1 MVELAVG
8 SLEGDSDVG
17 RFVVLREG
25 PVAGSGDGRA
35 VVGDVGTVV
44 GSCVDGA
51 DGTGTGCSVVPRD
64 GSCVGCPVGSSVGR
78 SVGRSVEGGNV
89 GIGVGWSLGAGV
101 TRDGSS
107 LGLGVGD
114 AVASLQYVARSH
126 STSVSPWVLS
136 MQIALAQPPQR
147 LFVSSP

>member
-25 PVAGSGDGRA
+25 PAAGSGDGSA

-44 GSCVDGA
+44 GSCVGGA

-64 GSCVGCPVGSSVGR
+64 GSCVGCPVWSSVGCSVGR
-78 SVGRSVEGGNV
+78 SVGSSEGGNV
-89 GIGVGWSLGAGV
+89 GIGVGWSLGACV

-126 STSVSPWVLS
+126 STSVSPAWLLS
-136 MQIALAQPPQR
+136 MQIALGQPPQR
-147 LFVSSP
+147 